1 MTKGQRYINGRCY
14 MLFCALDWWDIDEV
28 DIINLEREVNA
39 AKKQYQYVRVI
50 KDRRRFRAY
59 VYVL

>member
-1 MTKGQRYINGRCY
+1 MTKGQRWIDGRCY
-14 MLFCALDWWDIDEV
+14 MLFCALDYWQGIDDEEEA
-28 DIINLEREVNA
+28 LAREMKGAKERYE
-39 AKKQYQYVRVI
+39 YVRVI